1 MESDVDTML
10 NGEKSYIGAG
20 LGLELEEVD
29 AEVQVEVVEVE
40 LEMDSTGME
49 TLSNGDSNSNPDI
62 NLSLRHSHTATKVRS
77 SVNYSH
83 STEAEVGS
91 SVSQNTDLIS
101 EEIATG
107 TQKKTTFSEEKGLKS
122 ESDENQSDDESY
134 SRLDRYGFL
143 TGDNSNTARH
153 ASMSAVSL
161 ARNRQSL
168 STAHETDRHRMR
180 RIRLENLRV
189 EKWLKMSKDFK
200 YEMTSRPTRFKRR
213 IRKGIPDSFRQKV
226 WPIVCGAKNE
236 QEANPNFYKSLL
248 YKACTSSD
256 PALEKV
262 HESIYRD
269 VGRTFPRHVIFK
281 HKLGLGQKSLA
292 NVLRAYSVLDTE
304 VGYCQ
309 GMGFVV
315 GLLLGYLREEDT
327 FWILKTLMLNPPWD
341 LAQLYKPGMP
351 GSQLLLFQFE
361 CLLKHFVPD
370 VASHLEKENI
380 VPSMYATQWFIT
392 VFAYNFPFDIVVR
405 IWDVFLYEGWKIV
418 FRVAITII
426 KEHRKEILA
435 RDFEKILEYFRG
447 IPPTLEA
454 ESLLTQ
460 SFKLKLKTAQLKSIE
475 KKFELQ

>member
-1 MESDVDTML
+1 
-10 NGEKSYIGAG
+10 
-20 LGLELEEVD
+20 
-29 AEVQVEVVEVE
+29 
-40 LEMDSTGME
+40 
-49 TLSNGDSNSNPDI
+49 
-62 NLSLRHSHTATKVRS
+62 
-77 SVNYSH
+77 
-83 STEAEVGS
+83 
-91 SVSQNTDLIS
+91 
-101 EEIATG
+101 
-107 TQKKTTFSEEKGLKS
+107 
-122 ESDENQSDDESY
+122 
-134 SRLDRYGFL
+134 
-143 TGDNSNTARH
+143 
-153 ASMSAVSL
+153 
-161 ARNRQSL
+161 
-168 STAHETDRHRMR
+168 
-180 RIRLENLRV
+180 
-189 EKWLKMSKDFK
+189 
-200 YEMTSRPTRFKRR
+200 
-213 IRKGIPDSFRQKV
+213 
-226 WPIVCGAKNE
+226 
-236 QEANPNFYKSLL
+236 
-248 YKACTSSD
+248 
-256 PALEKV
+256 
-262 HESIYRD
+262 
-269 VGRTFPRHVIFK
+269 
-281 HKLGLGQKSLA
+281 
-292 NVLRAYSVLDTE
+292 
-304 VGYCQ
+304 
-309 GMGFVV
+309 MGFVV